1 MKPNIIIFNP
11 DQMRADAV
19 SHLGGVRGTTPFLD
33 ELAAQEAVS
42 FRRAFCQNPVCVPS
56 RCSFLTGLYPHVYGH
71 RTMRYLLHEQDS
83 TLFSELKSA
92 GYYVWMN
99 DRNDLLAGQDE
110 ALAAKH
116 ADEIFYA
123 GGGGAPMRPENSDFR
138 GWPGDKSYYSHY
150 IGRLQTDENGRY
162 YSDDDLAVDAAID
175 RLRNPVDD
183 RPVCIFLGLMYPHP
197 PYAVEEPYF
206 SMFDRQS
213 LANRAGIGRN
223 KSYMQAVLRQNMG
236 MAYDEADY
244 AEMRACYLGMCRK
257 VDDQFKRLC
266 EALKETDH
274 YENSAIFFFSDHGD
288 FTGDY
293 DLPEKAQNC
302 FEDCL
307 TNVPFLVKP
316 PRGTSF
322 QPGIRE
328 DLIELVDFYATAM
341 DFAGVTPD
349 HDQFGHSL
357 RGLLTDKAAGHRPF
371 VFCEGG
377 RLPHEFQC
385 DEYHSSAGPDGNV
398 PAGSMYWP
406 RQMAQT
412 DDRAHAKG
420 TMIRT
425 AEEKYIHRSNG
436 EHEFYDLKKDR
447 LEENNV
453 YGQAEY
459 MDRVLALRLNMLDW
473 YQATCDI
480 VPRRYDRRL
489 SAEAMWNR
497 VKKSCRPEWEDDIRG
512 LIREGAGLAL
522 IQAEIE
528 RRKTQPG
535 SRGSDEK

>member
-19 SHLGGVRGTTPFLD
+19 SHLGKVKGTTPFLD
-33 ELAAQEAVS
+33 EFAAEEAVS
-42 FRRAFCQNPVCVPS
+42 FRYAFCQNTVCVPS

-99 DRNDLLAGQDE
+99 DRNDLLAGQE
-110 ALAAKH
+110 EELAARH

-123 GGGGAPMRPENSDFR
+123 GGNGAPALPGNPDFR
-138 GWPGDKSYYSHY
+138 GRPGDKNYYSHY
-150 IGRLQTDENGRY
+150 IGRLKTDESGRH
-162 YSDDDLAVDAAID
+162 YSDDDLAVDAAIE
-175 RLRNPVDD
+175 RLRHPVDD

-206 SMFDRQS
+206 SMFDRQ
-213 LANRAGIGRN
+213 AWADRAGIGHH
-223 KSYMQAVLRQNMG
+223 KSYMQEVLRGNMG
-236 MAYDEADY
+236 MAYDEGDY

-266 EALKETDH
+266 AALKETNQ

-293 DLPEKAQNC
+293 GLPEKAQNC

-316 PRGTSF
+316 PAGVDF
-322 QPGIRE
+322 QPGVRE
-328 DLIELVDFYATAM
+328 ELIELVDFYATAM
-341 DFAGVTPD
+341 DFAGVMPD
-349 HDQFGHSL
+349 HDQFGRSL
-357 RGLLTDKAAGHRPF
+357 RGLLTGQTAEHRPF

-385 DEYHSSAGPDGNV
+385 SDYHSSAGPDGKV
-398 PAGSMYWP
+398 STASMYWP

-425 AEEKYIHRSNG
+425 AEVKYIHRSSG
-436 EHEFYDLKKDR
+436 EHEFYDLSKDP

-453 YGQAEY
+453 YDRAEY
-459 MDRVLALRLNMLDW
+459 ADLILELRLKMLDW

-480 VPRRYDRRL
+480 VPRQYDRRL
-489 SAEAMWNR
+489 SVEAMWNR
-497 VKKSCRPEWEDDIRG
+497 VKKSCRPEWEDAIRR
-512 LIREGAGLAL
+512 LIRDGAGLAM

-528 RRKTQPG
+528 RLEAAQPG
-535 SRGSDEK
+535 RQKA